1 MLLVVAV
8 TVLLG
13 IGATQIEFAT
23 GQDSYLNSDSQI
35 AIDNREFQDLFGGEA
50 VILLFSATDPDADI
64 SDLFVGDNLAK
75 LEAINADLAGID
87 EVESVVSPYTSLT
100 FSEALIGVESSG
112 RPPTRCSAR
121 RRATRPAPRPATQT
135 PRSAS
140 LATRPIPED
149 RQIGNPAWNELLI
162 FDNQGFTID
171 ADGSPVA
178 PADDQRHIRLS
189 LASTFP
195 NPQTAV
201 GGVILLGNA
210 SLDEQSAGTEQIL
223 ERLEDEQFDGFDLTV
238 TGSPVYLKEIND
250 YLQGGMLKLGGAAIV
265 VMAIV
270 LWLIFK
276 VRWRLL
282 PLLAVLL
289 GVLWSFSL
297 LGLIGID
304 LSLVT
309 IAGLPILIGLG
320 IDFAIQ
326 VHNRIEEEVLLDHD
340 EHPISETHGQPRPA
354 ADRRHDHRRGRV
366 PRAAHLEGADDPRLR
381 RAARGRHRDA
391 RDRRHRRPRLGARR
405 ARAFKSRT
413 GGEPK
418 GLWVEHV
425 VVKLGSLPVK
435 VAPIIA
441 LVGVGPVRRRRA
453 RRVGHRDRERPDQVD
468 QPGQRRRR
476 GRRAARGRDRLL
488 DHARDPRPGQQRLR
502 PARDRPDLGLHARRR
517 GPRRGRHLLEPGQ
530 HDGQDPD
537 GPGGDTDRARARPTS
552 TTRRR

>member
-1 MLLVVAV
+1 MERFWRKLGFNLGRHWKIVLLLVVAV

-50 VILLFSATDPDADI
+50 VILLFSANEPDVVI

-75 LEAINADLAGID
+75 LQQINDDLATID
-87 EVESVVSPYTSLT
+87 EVESVVSPLTSLT
-100 FSEALIGVESSG
+100 FSDELVTGPGADAQL
-112 RPPTRCSAR
+112 RAPTRDEVGAEARNADITTSLAR
-121 RRATRPAPRPATQT
+121 RDAVSTDPRV
-135 PRSAS
+135 
-140 LATRPIPED
+140 
-149 RQIGNPAWNELLI
+149 IGGPAWNDVLM
-162 FDNQGFTID
+162 FDNTGYTVD
-171 ADGSPVA
+171 AGGELVT

-195 NPQTAV
+195 NMRTAV

-210 SLDEQSAGTEQIL
+210 TLDEQSAGTQEVLDHL
-223 ERLEDEQFDGFDLTV
+223 EGVQFDGFDLTV

-250 YLQGGMLKLGGAAIV
+250 YLQGGMLKLGLAAIV

-340 EHPISETHGQPRPA
+340 EHPISETMANLAPPLIA
-354 ADRRHDHRRGRV
+354 ATITGV
-366 PRAAHLEGADDPRLR
+366 AAFLA
-381 RAARGRHRDA
+381 
-391 RDRRHRRPRLGARR
+391 
-405 ARAFKSRT
+405 
-413 GGEPK
+413 
-418 GLWVEHV
+418 
-425 VVKLGSLPVK
+425 
-435 VAPIIA
+435 
-441 LVGVGPVRRRRA
+441 
-453 RRVGHRDRERPDQVD
+453 
-468 QPGQRRRR
+468 
-476 GRRAARGRDRLL
+476 
-488 DHARDPRPGQQRLR
+488 
-502 PARDRPDLGLHARRR
+502 
-517 GPRRGRHLLEPGQ
+517 
-530 HDGQDPD
+530 
-537 GPGGDTDRARARPTS
+537 
-552 TTRRR
+552 